1 MTESPVDNNMSNQIN
16 ENNKDNSTSTK
27 EEQKTNYDSG
37 KSEVKTI
44 SAQGKVLRVTASVI
58 VDRTL
63 TDDEVTQ
70 LTKSVSN
77 AIGLNPVN
85 GDQLSVVGMPFD
97 TTAADKAQADVQAME
112 AEEAANKRN
121 MIDDYWWYC
130 GAVVIGL
137 LVFIIIKRRKKKE
150 EEDEQLFDTL
160 IDDTI
165 IPKEPEAF
173 DPIEFDKET
182 QNTHLENE
190 IKKYATEKPEQVVEI
205 IKSWLNEN
213 ER

>member
-1 MTESPVDNNMSNQIN
+1 MDNNNG
-16 ENNKDNSTSTK
+16 NNTSTK

-37 KSEVKTI
+37 KSETKTI
-44 SAQGKVLRVTASVI
+44 SAQGKVLRVTASVMI
-58 VDRTL
+58 DRIL
-63 TDDEVTQ
+63 TDDEVDQ
-70 LTKSVSN
+70 LTQSVSN

-85 GDQLSVVGMPFD
+85 GDQLSVAGMPFD
-97 TTAADKAQADVQAME
+97 TTAADKAQADIQQMD
-112 AEEAANKRN
+112 AEEAAKKKN
-121 MIDDYWWYC
+121 MMMII
-130 GAVVIGL
+130 GGIAAAAIIGL
-137 LVFIIIKRRKKKE
+137 LAFIIIKRRKKKE

-165 IPKEPEAF
+165 VPKEPEAF
-173 DPIEFDKET
+173 DPIEFETQT